1 MGNLKDTPNI
11 GKTLEQILSN
21 IGIDSREKLMEI
33 GSKEAFARIKS
44 VDSSACYNMLC
55 ALEGAVQGIRWHGLD
70 EKTKQELKEYFKS
83 FK

>member
-55 ALEGAVQGIRWHGLD
+55 ALEGAVKGIRWHGLD
-70 EKTKQELKEYFKS
+70 DKTKQELKEYFKS